1 MLMPLVSLEQGNVKK
16 SKKLM
21 KRVNIEEEAH
31 HIFRKNVTLLILIV
45 TKEQGYIH
53 SLKNSFLKKP

>member
-21 KRVNIEEEAH
+21 KRVNIEEETH
-31 HIFRKNVTLLILIV
+31 HIFWINLGT
-45 TKEQGYIH
+45 
-53 SLKNSFLKKP
+53 SLTFSEKMWLWWY